1 MTREEKGQ
9 IIEQMSVLLGEN
21 SNFYLAD
28 TSAMSVADSNE
39 FRRQLFEKG
48 LSIKV
53 VKNTLMEK
61 AMDKHEGKFDD
72 IKSVLQGTTA
82 IVFTETGNLPAKVLK
97 EFRKK
102 NEKPLLKAAYI
113 DTSVFIGDDKLSELA
128 ELKSKEELIGEIIG
142 LLQSPAKNVISAL
155 TSSSG
160 KLAGILKTL
169 SEREEN

>member
-9 IIEQMSVLLGEN
+9 IIEEMSTLLGEN

-48 LSIKV
+48 LSIRV

-61 AMDKHEGKFDD
+61 AMEKHEGKFDD

-102 NEKPLLKAAYI
+102 SEKPLLKAAYI
-113 DTSVFIGDDKLSELA
+113 DTSIFIGDDKLSQLA

-142 LLQSPAKNVISAL
+142 LLQSPAKNVVSAL
-155 TSSSG
+155 TSSG
-160 KLAGILKTL
+160 ATIAGLLKTL
-169 SEREEN
+169 SEREN

>member
-9 IIEQMSVLLGEN
+9 IIEQMAELLGEN

-28 TSAMSVADSNE
+28 TSAMSVAEIND

-61 AMDKHEGKFDD
+61 AMEQHEGKFDE
-72 IKSVLQGTTA
+72 IKSVLAGTTA
-82 IVFTETGNLPAKVLK
+82 IVFSETANLPAKVLK
-97 EFRKK
+97 DFRKK
-102 NEKPLLKAAYI
+102 AEKPLLKAAFI
-113 DTSVFIGDDKLSELA
+113 DTSVFIGDDKLEELSK
-128 ELKSKEELIGEIIG
+128 LKSKEELIGEIIG

-155 TSSSG
+155 SSSG
-160 KLAGILKTL
+160 GTIAGLLKTL
-169 SEREEN
+169 SEREN